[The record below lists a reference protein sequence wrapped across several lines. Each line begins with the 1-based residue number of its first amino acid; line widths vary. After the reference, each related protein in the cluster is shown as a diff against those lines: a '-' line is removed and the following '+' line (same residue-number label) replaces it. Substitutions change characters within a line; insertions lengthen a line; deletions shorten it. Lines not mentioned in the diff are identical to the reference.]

1 MTPPPDPGTNGPGEA
16 ASELGMPPSS
26 SPPHPS
32 KKAAAPPKK
41 VKFSARGD
49 TDPDPAL
56 ALLRR
61 VVEST
66 LENSDEAAPTPAT
79 STADSDLPPG
89 WLQQAVRDIFAVK
102 SQCDCRTLPSP
113 SQRLPLSWPKVFQ
126 GCVRSDGSTSTICSS
141 IQTHLY

>member
-41 VKFSARGD
+41 VKFLAHGD

-79 STADSDLPPG
+79 SAADSDLPPG
-89 WLQQAVRDIFAVK
+89 WLQQAVRDIFPPSPPYSLRRRPRA
-102 SQCDCRTLPSP
+102 SLTLP
-113 SQRLPLSWPKVFQ
+113 LPLIPRPKFPHRQ
-126 GCVRSDGSTSTICSS
+126 IPKPSTA
-141 IQTHLY
+141 

>member
-26 SPPHPS
+26 SPPHPT

-41 VKFSARGD
+41 VKFSVRGD

-79 STADSDLPPG
+79 PAADSE
-89 WLQQAVRDIFAVK
+89 
-102 SQCDCRTLPSP
+102 
-113 SQRLPLSWPKVFQ
+113 LPLPLI
-126 GCVRSDGSTSTICSS
+126 R
-141 IQTHLY
+141 